1 SDYREY
7 DLFTSMADYKPVQGV
22 SDDAVELV
30 GEQSRPDNAFI
41 ESPKIGAKELDTVNV
56 QHRATATPSSSV
68 INLANTVL
76 GTGML
81 AMPSAVASVGLIPA
95 IFLILFAAT
104 TSALGLYYLSKCA
117 ARTEGRNAS
126 FFAISQITWPSA
138 AIFFDLA
145 IAIKCFG
152 VSVSYVLIIGDLMPT
167 IVTSLTGINNQANI
181 LMDRRFWI
189 AIFMVTVI
197 VPLSFMRKLD
207 SLKYTSIVSLF
218 AVAYLCAIVIW
229 HFASSNF
236 VNDPTGNVEMITFS
250 TRFFRSLPVFV
261 FAFTCHQN
269 LFSVYNELKD
279 NSKQVMVSV
288 ILTSIGSATVIY
300 ELIGTLGYLSL
311 GRMVHPNFILEYPSS
326 AFVTGGRIALVIL
339 NTFSYPLQAHPCRSS
354 LEKVIA
360 CLTAK
365 TRKNGRAP
373 PSSPFQFYVMTTAI
387 LISSYIVAM
396 TVTKLDLVLAF
407 VGSTGSTLISFIL
420 PGLFFVKINENEPWN
435 SEKIIAL
442 CLAIYGFCVMVVCL
456 TFNIVH
462 IYQS

>member
-1 SDYREY
+1 
-7 DLFTSMADYKPVQGV
+7 MADYKPVQDLP
-22 SDDAVELV
+22 DDAVEMT
-30 GEQSRPDNAFI
+30 GEGSHSPETFVHPPKAEIPDEDLA
-41 ESPKIGAKELDTVNV
+41 STP
-56 QHRATATPSSSV
+56 HRASASPSSSV
-68 INLANTVL
+68 VNLANTVL

-95 IFLILFAAT
+95 IFLIIFAAT
-104 TSALGLYYLSKCA
+104 TSSIGLYYLSRCA
-117 ARTEGRNAS
+117 ARTEGRSAS
-126 FFAISQITWPSA
+126 FFAVSQLTWPSA

-167 IVTSLTGINNQANI
+167 IITSLAGISNQDNI
-181 LMDRRFWI
+181 LLDRRFWI
-189 AIFMVTVI
+189 TLFMVTAI

-236 VNDPTGNVEMITFS
+236 INDPAGNVEMIHFS

-269 LFSVYNELKD
+269 IFSVYNELKD

-288 ILTSIGSATVIY
+288 ILTSIGSATCIY

-311 GRMVHPNFILEYPSS
+311 GKLVHPNFILEYPSS
-326 AFVTGGRIALVIL
+326 AFVTGGRIALVVL
-339 NTFSYPLQAHPCRSS
+339 NTFSYPLQAHPCRAS

-365 TRKNGRAP
+365 TRKNGKAP
-373 PSSPFQFYVMTTAI
+373 PPTPFQFFAMTTAI
-387 LISSYIVAM
+387 LIFSYITAI
-396 TVTKLDLVLAF
+396 TITKLDLVLAF

-420 PGLFFVKINENEPWN
+420 PGLFYVKINENEPWTR
-435 SEKIIAL
+435 EKIIAL
-442 CLAIYGFCVMVVCL
+442 CLAIYGFAVMVVCL
-456 TFNIVH
+456 TFNIIH

>member
-1 SDYREY
+1 
-7 DLFTSMADYKPVQGV
+7 MVDYKPVQDLP
-22 SDDAVELV
+22 DDVVEM
-30 GEQSRPDNAFI
+30 
-41 ESPKIGAKELDTVNV
+41 LDEGTHTPTTLID
-56 QHRATATPSSSV
+56 QQKAEIQEEDQDTTRHRSTASPSSAIV
-68 INLANTVL
+68 NLANTVL
-76 GTGML
+76 GSGML

-95 IFLILFAAT
+95 IFLILFAAA
-104 TSALGLYYLSKCA
+104 TSALGLYYLSRCA

-126 FFAISQITWPSA
+126 FFAVSQLTWPSA

-152 VSVSYVLIIGDLMPT
+152 VSVSYLLIIGDLMPT
-167 IVTSLTGINNQANI
+167 IITSLAGISNQDNI
-181 LMDRRFWI
+181 LLDRRFWI
-189 AIFMVTVI
+189 TVFTVTAV

-207 SLKYTSIVSLF
+207 SLKYTSVVSLF

-229 HFASSNF
+229 HFSSSNF
-236 VNDPTGNVEMITFS
+236 INDPAGNVEMIHFS

-279 NSKQVMVSV
+279 NGKQVM
-288 ILTSIGSATVIY
+288 LTVVGISIGSACFIY
-300 ELIGTLGYLSL
+300 ELIGALGYLSL
-311 GRMVHPNFILEYPSS
+311 GKMVHPNFILEYPSS
-326 AFVTGGRIALVIL
+326 MFVTGGRIALVVL
-339 NTFSYPLQAHPCRSS
+339 NTFSYPLQAHPCRAS

-360 CLTAK
+360 CFK
-365 TRKNGRAP
+365 SNTRKNGKAP
-373 PSSPFQFYVMTTAI
+373 PPTPLQFFAMTTAI
-387 LISSYIVAM
+387 LICSYIVAI

-420 PGLFFVKINENEPWN
+420 PGLFYVKINENEPWN
-435 SEKIIAL
+435 REKISAL
-442 CLAIYGFCVMVVCL
+442 CLAIYGICVMVVCL